1 MRAVVVP
8 AITLFLAATGTALA
22 APDLAA
28 YAGKYPSD
36 KVGGVTFLKHPAV
49 VAGVKQA
56 VPSAAVRKWVLS
68 PETVQSP
75 IFDSGGVLLSQA
87 CEPHNCGDHAW
98 TILIHIET
106 GATDVCYHD
115 AAEMG
120 PTGRAGT
127 WQQGRTRC
135 GTAAALRD
143 DAGSPRT
150 IRGRISRDSA
160 LVTGHWHRYNRR
172 LPSRPADQRACRGG
186 SEASTRSG
194 R

>member
-1 MRAVVVP
+1 MR
-8 AITLFLAATGTALA
+8 ILAAAAVATLAGLGTGLA
-22 APDLAA
+22 APDLGA

-36 KVGGVTFLKHPAV
+36 KVGGVAFLKHPAV

-56 VPSAAVRKWVLS
+56 VRDAAVRKWVLS

-87 CEPHNCGDHAW
+87 CEPHNCGDHSW

-120 PTGRAGT
+120 LDQSRWYMAQGTTEMRAG
-127 WQQGRTRC
+127 GC
-135 GTAAALRD
+135 
-143 DAGSPRT
+143 
-150 IRGRISRDSA
+150 
-160 LVTGHWHRYNRR
+160 
-172 LPSRPADQRACRGG
+172 PSGEG
-186 SEASTRSG
+186 
-194 R
+194 